1 MAFKFYIDGQL
12 TDQPENDKELTTAIK
27 RDASLGAL
35 LVTQDVNLVWFGNLN
50 PAFGTISA
58 YSYLKSLWETGIC
71 GEAELKIYD
80 EISDSVTYLH
90 YTGIIKIAD
99 LKFDLQKPKLSTSVE
114 DNSFYSYINN
124 NKSIKA
130 YLTSDKTK
138 SKFNITPPTFFDI
151 QFFDSDTGIYGD
163 EVKMYRVY
171 DVFEFLIGAI
181 TDNKVGFYSDFLQS
195 TDTELFITKGF
206 CIIKPTRE
214 PDIPIEVSFQQLFDE
229 IKKVPVSTQI
239 TEPIAFFIDAT
250 DPDNPI
256 LRIENEGY
264 FFDSTEV
271 YRFSDIKELL
281 MYAEVDK
288 LYSLVRVGS
297 DKTIDGRATE
307 YTFVESTSYFG
318 FKEETFPVFGQCN
331 TDTELNLIN
340 QFIISSNAINS
351 AYMGGVTDFIDD
363 IFLVQVDTSTNQ
375 AVRHEF
381 YGQSPPYYYNIGL
394 NNANKLTLYSNSL
407 QNNIGNFLGIG
418 SDGFRAS
425 LDQDETFTNNP
436 NVPGGSVFI
445 PPVFGGGFSGVPQ
458 PIFVDDITG
467 NNFDGN
473 NNYDPTTGRYTIPTD
488 GNYSFGGEVRFTV
501 QGLQSGIFFRI
512 EYGCEHFDSS
522 VTTLKSSSV
531 AVHNSGS
538 NGNFS
543 LSLNHAMIGQV
554 GDIVIPFITI
564 RLYVPGGGNFPP
576 IPYYQAVTFQ
586 SISFF
591 ECNGT
596 PEGGITLSAN
606 QSDNYRI
613 LVADFPYSIP
623 VNSFRAIV
631 NNPKALYP
639 FEKDGVTRF
648 GWIKEMKRNDQTG
661 LTQIKLITSNAAT
674 P

>member
-1 MAFKFYIDGQL
+1 MAFKFYIDSQL
-12 TDQPENDKELTTAIK
+12 TDQPENDKQLTTSIK
-27 RDASLGAL
+27 RDSSLGAL
-35 LVTQDVNLVWFGNLN
+35 LLTQDVNLVWFGNNDPDL
-50 PAFGTISA
+50 GTISA

-80 EISDSVTYLH
+80 QISDSVTYLH

-99 LKFDLQKPKLSTSVE
+99 LKFNLQRVSLSTTVE

-124 NKSIKA
+124 NKSIKV

-138 SKFNITPPTFFDI
+138 SKFNITPPAFYDI
-151 QFFDSDTGIYGD
+151 QCFDSEFGVYGND
-163 EVKMYRVY
+163 VKMYRVY
-171 DVFEFLIGAI
+171 DIFEFLIGAI

-195 TDTELFITKGF
+195 TDIELFLTKGF
-206 CIIKPTRE
+206 CLINPNRE
-214 PDIPIEVSFQQLFDE
+214 PDVPIEVSFQQLFDE
-229 IKKVPVSTQI
+229 IKKLPISTD
-239 TEPIAFFIDAT
+239 TPEPIAFFIDNS

-256 LRIENEGY
+256 LRIENESY

-271 YRFSDIKELL
+271 YRFADIKELL
-281 MYAEVDK
+281 MYAETDK

-297 DKTIDGRATE
+297 DKTIDGAAPE
-307 YTFVESTSYFG
+307 YTFTESTSYFG

-331 TDTELNLIN
+331 NDAELNLVN
-340 QFIISSNAINS
+340 NFIISSNAINS

-363 IFLVQVDTSTNQ
+363 IFLIQVDTSTDQ
-375 AVRHEF
+375 AVMHSF
-381 YGQSPPYYYNIGL
+381 YGQSPPFYYNIGL

-418 SDGFRAS
+418 SDGFRSS
-425 LDQDETFTNNP
+425 LSVDKTYTNNP
-436 NVPGGSVFI
+436 NVPGGATFI
-445 PPVFGGGFSGVPQ
+445 PSVFGGGYLQIPHPLF
-458 PIFVDDITG
+458 IDDITG

-473 NNYDPTTGRYTIPTD
+473 NNFDPATDQYLVPAD
-488 GNYSFGGEVRFTV
+488 GNYSFGGELRFTIE
-501 QGLQSGIFFRI
+501 GLQSNIWFRI
-512 EYGCEHFDSS
+512 TYSVLHYDSTL
-522 VTTLKSSSV
+522 TTVKSS
-531 AVHNSGS
+531 AGTLHNSGS

-543 LSLNHAMIGQV
+543 LSLNHACVAQA
-554 GDIVIPFITI
+554 GDIVIPVVTV
-564 RLYVPGGGNFPP
+564 RLYVANGGNWPP
-576 IPYYQAVTFQ
+576 IPYYQAVKFQ

-613 LVADFPYSIP
+613 LVAEFTDSIP
-623 VNSFRAIV
+623 VNSFRNIV
-631 NNPKALYP
+631 SNPKALYP
-639 FEKDGVTRF
+639 FEKDGITRF

>member
-1 MAFKFYIDGQL
+1 MAFIFYIDSQL
-12 TDQPENDKELTTAIK
+12 TDQPENDKQLTTSIK
-27 RDASLGAL
+27 RDSSLGAL
-35 LVTQDVNLVWFGNLN
+35 LLTQDVNLVWFGNNDPDL
-50 PAFGTISA
+50 GTISA

-80 EISDSVTYLH
+80 QISDSVTYLH

-99 LKFDLQKPKLSTSVE
+99 LKFDLQKVSLSTTVE

-124 NKSIKA
+124 NKSIKV

-138 SKFNITPPTFFDI
+138 SKFNITPPAFYDI
-151 QFFDSDTGIYGD
+151 QCFDSEFGVYGND
-163 EVKMYRVY
+163 VKMYRVY
-171 DVFEFLIGAI
+171 DIFEFLIGAI

-195 TDTELFITKGF
+195 TDIELFITKGF
-206 CIIKPTRE
+206 CIINPTRE

-229 IKKVPVSTQI
+229 IKKLPISTD
-239 TEPIAFFIDAT
+239 TPEPIAFFIDNS

-256 LRIENEGY
+256 LRIENESY

-271 YRFSDIKELL
+271 YRFADIKELL
-281 MYAEVDK
+281 MYAETDK

-297 DKTIDGRATE
+297 DKTIDGAAPE
-307 YTFVESTSYFG
+307 YTFTESTSYFG

-331 TDTELNLIN
+331 NDAELNLVN
-340 QFIISSNAINS
+340 NFIISSNAINS

-363 IFLVQVDTSTNQ
+363 IFLIQVDTSTDQ
-375 AVRHEF
+375 AVMHSF
-381 YGQSPPYYYNIGL
+381 YGQSPPFYYNIGL

-418 SDGFRAS
+418 SDGFRSS
-425 LDQDETFTNNP
+425 LSVDKTYTNNP
-436 NVPGGSVFI
+436 NVPGGATFI
-445 PPVFGGGFSGVPQ
+445 PSVFGGGYLQIPHPLF
-458 PIFVDDITG
+458 IDDITG

-473 NNYDPTTGRYTIPTD
+473 NNFDPATDQYLVPAD
-488 GNYSFGGEVRFTV
+488 GNYSFGGELRFTIE
-501 QGLQSGIFFRI
+501 GLQSNIWFRI
-512 EYGCEHFDSS
+512 TYSVLHYDSTL
-522 VTTLKSSSV
+522 TTVKSS
-531 AVHNSGS
+531 AGTLHNSGS

-543 LSLNHAMIGQV
+543 LSLNHACVAQA
-554 GDIVIPFITI
+554 GDIVIPVVTV
-564 RLYVPGGGNFPP
+564 RLYVANGGNWPP
-576 IPYYQAVTFQ
+576 IPYYQAVKFQ

-613 LVADFPYSIP
+613 LVAEFTDSIP
-623 VNSFRAIV
+623 VNSFRNIV
-631 NNPKALYP
+631 SNPKALYP
-639 FEKDGVTRF
+639 FEKDGITRF

>member
-1 MAFKFYIDGQL
+1 MAFKFYIDSQL
-12 TDQPENDKELTTAIK
+12 TDQPENDKQLTTSIK
-27 RDASLGAL
+27 RDSSLGAL
-35 LVTQDVNLVWFGNLN
+35 LLTQDVNLVWFGNNDPDL
-50 PAFGTISA
+50 GTISA

-80 EISDSVTYLH
+80 QISDSVTYLH

-99 LKFDLQKPKLSTSVE
+99 LKFNLQRVSLSTTVE

-124 NKSIKA
+124 NKSIKV

-138 SKFNITPPTFFDI
+138 SKFNITPPAFYDI
-151 QFFDSDTGIYGD
+151 QCFDSEFGVYGND
-163 EVKMYRVY
+163 VKMYRVY

-195 TDTELFITKGF
+195 TDIELFITKGF
-206 CIIKPTRE
+206 CIINPTRE

-229 IKKVPVSTQI
+229 IKKLPISTD
-239 TEPIAFFIDAT
+239 TPEPIAFFIDNS

-256 LRIENEGY
+256 LRIENESY

-271 YRFSDIKELL
+271 YRFADIKELL
-281 MYAEVDK
+281 MYAETDK

-297 DKTIDGRATE
+297 DKTIDGAAPE
-307 YTFVESTSYFG
+307 YTFTESTSYFG

-331 TDTELNLIN
+331 NDAELNLVN
-340 QFIISSNAINS
+340 NFIISSNAINS

-363 IFLVQVDTSTNQ
+363 IFLIQVDTSTDQ
-375 AVRHEF
+375 AVMHSF
-381 YGQSPPYYYNIGL
+381 YGQSPPFYYNIGL

-418 SDGFRAS
+418 SDGFRSS
-425 LDQDETFTNNP
+425 LSVDKTYTNNP
-436 NVPGGSVFI
+436 NVPGGATFI
-445 PPVFGGGFSGVPQ
+445 PSVFGGGYLQIPHPLF
-458 PIFVDDITG
+458 IDDITG

-473 NNYDPTTGRYTIPTD
+473 NNFDPATDQYLVPAD
-488 GNYSFGGEVRFTV
+488 GNYSFGGELRFTIE
-501 QGLQSGIFFRI
+501 GLQSNIWFRI
-512 EYGCEHFDSS
+512 TYSVLHYDSTL
-522 VTTLKSSSV
+522 TTVKSS
-531 AVHNSGS
+531 AGTLHNSGS

-543 LSLNHAMIGQV
+543 LSLNHACVAQA
-554 GDIVIPFITI
+554 GDIVIPVVTV
-564 RLYVPGGGNFPP
+564 RLYVANGGNWPP
-576 IPYYQAVTFQ
+576 IPYYQSVKFQ

-613 LVADFPYSIP
+613 LVAEFTDSIP
-623 VNSFRAIV
+623 VASFRSIV
-631 NNPKALYP
+631 SNPKALYP
-639 FEKDGVTRF
+639 FEKDGVHPF
-648 GWIKEMKRNDQTG
+648 WMDQGNEAKR
-661 LTQIKLITSNAAT
+661 SNRT
-674 P
+674 HTN